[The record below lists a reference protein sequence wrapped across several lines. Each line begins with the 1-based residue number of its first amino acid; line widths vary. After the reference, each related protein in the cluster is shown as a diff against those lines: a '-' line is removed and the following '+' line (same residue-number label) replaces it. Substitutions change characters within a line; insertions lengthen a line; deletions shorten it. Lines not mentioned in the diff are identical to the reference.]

1 MNKRSMRSWLITC
14 VLLVTVG
21 CAAPSA
27 VNSPGPSGAAEVSAA
42 QSVRA
47 EQPLFVNF
55 YATWCGS
62 CMAMQPV
69 VNKLAEAYQGRVTFL
84 TLNID
89 EPQNREAMQK
99 YRFVG
104 QPQFVVVDV
113 RGNIVASRIGI
124 QTYEQLKA
132 DIEAALRIAR

>member
-1 MNKRSMRSWLITC
+1 
-14 VLLVTVG
+14 
-21 CAAPSA
+21 
-27 VNSPGPSGAAEVSAA
+27 
-42 QSVRA
+42 
-47 EQPLFVNF
+47 
-55 YATWCGS
+55 
-62 CMAMQPV
+62 MAMQPV